1 MAKRHL
7 RKLNESTSQ
16 GDTYQ
21 RKRKWATPKKNQRQ
35 KKSVGAESTDHRA
48 CESHVKKRQCDMSP
62 GEKREEYRSRQKVTY
77 DRITD
82 TGRKADERTMCTD
95 QTHVNLMH
103 VDETPLRTRQSTSRF
118 TVYRTV
124 NLIKEHLSESPG
136 PYADKVD
143 KLTTPTTTKYAL
155 NWNVVYLNGS
165 STMRTIKLIIE
176 DAKQMLILETVE
188 VLVVWFYPVC
198 G

>member
-1 MAKRHL
+1 
-7 RKLNESTSQ
+7 
-16 GDTYQ
+16 
-21 RKRKWATPKKNQRQ
+21 
-35 KKSVGAESTDHRA
+35 
-48 CESHVKKRQCDMSP
+48 MSP

-82 TGRKADERTMCTD
+82 TGRKADERNMCTD

-103 VDETPLRTRQSTSRF
+103 VDETPLRTRLSTSRF

-155 NWNVVYLNGS
+155 NWNVVYLNGC

-176 DAKQMLILETVE
+176 DAKINVNTRNCRSISCLVLSCLWLIHVISC
-188 VLVVWFYPVC
+188 LVRYPNA
-198 G
+198 